1 MKRLQFLILA
11 VLVFALT
18 GCGQTVTETL
28 NVPEGPVF
36 NGVGKGRT
44 IVILPFADYTYADNI
59 ESAHRRYLNVT
70 ESLTD
75 RLVADG
81 FNLPV
86 QEDVFH
92 YLVEQNYLSIPL
104 YEQDNSSSMKDE
116 LSGDWSNTM
125 KAEIRR
131 YIQMQQE
138 ARNNRVTSSPGTH
151 GLTPNAI
158 KKIGRHFHADYIVR
172 GRILEYKTRQE
183 PTWAPWKKGIIPVV
197 AGGSS
202 QILFGFASSDE
213 YDAWDTTIA
222 GGIIGSQIGRERNWP
237 FDDNENVFGSAVDAN
252 TVAWGVGSAYLANM
266 SHDAGRI
273 DQAVVQLRI
282 WVQEAATGNV
292 VWTNRVRVQVSPESI
307 FADGQYDALFN
318 QAIEKGVSSLV
329 DNFVT
334 YGL

>member
-11 VLVFALT
+11 ILVFALT

-28 NVPEGPVF
+28 NVPNGPLT
-36 NGVGKGRT
+36 NGPGKGRT
-44 IVILPFADYTYADNI
+44 IVILPFADYSYADNI
-59 ESAHRRYLNVT
+59 DSAHRRYLKVT

-75 RLVADG
+75 HLVADG

-104 YEQDNSSSMKDE
+104 YEENDSDSLKNE
-116 LSGDWSNTM
+116 LAGDWSPMM
-125 KAEIRR
+125 KSEIRR
-131 YIQMQQE
+131 YIRMEQV
-138 ARNNRVTSSPGTH
+138 ARNNRVAASPGTH

-158 KKIGRHFHADYIVR
+158 KKIGRFFNADYIVR

-183 PTWAPWKKGIIPVV
+183 PSWAPWKKGLIPVV

-202 QILFGFASSDE
+202 QILFGFASSDD

-222 GGIIGSQIGRERNWP
+222 GGLVGSQIGREKTWP
-237 FDDNENVFGSAVDAN
+237 FDHDDGIFGTAVTAN
-252 TVAWGVGSAYLANM
+252 TVAWGVGSGYLANM

-307 FADGQYDALFN
+307 FADSQYDALFN
-318 QAIEKGVSSLV
+318 QAVEKGVSTLI

>member
-1 MKRLQFLILA
+1 MKRLQFIILGI
-11 VLVFALT
+11 LVFALT
-18 GCGQTVTETL
+18 SCGQTVVETL

-36 NGVGKGRT
+36 NGAGKGRT
-44 IVILPFADYTYADNI
+44 IVILPFADYSYADNI
-59 ESAHRRYLNVT
+59 DSAHRRYLKVT

-75 RLVADG
+75 HLVADG
-81 FNLPV
+81 FHMPV

-104 YEQDNSSSMKDE
+104 YEQDNSNSMKNE
-116 LSGDWSNTM
+116 LTGDWSNVM

-131 YIQMQQE
+131 YIEMQQVS
-138 ARNNRVTSSPGTH
+138 RDNRVTSSPGTH

-158 KKIGRHFHADYIVR
+158 KKIGRFFNADYIVR

-183 PTWAPWKKGIIPVV
+183 ASWAPWKKGIIPVV

-202 QILFGFASSDE
+202 QILFGFASSADYDE
-213 YDAWDTTIA
+213 WDTTIA
-222 GGIIGSQIGRERNWP
+222 GGLIGSQIGREKTWP
-237 FDDNENVFGSAVDAN
+237 FDHDDGIFGSAVTAN
-252 TVAWGVGSAYLANM
+252 TIAWGVGTGYLSNM
-266 SHDAGRI
+266 ASKAGRI

-307 FADGQYDALFN
+307 FADAQYDALFD
-318 QAIEKGVSSLV
+318 QAIEKGVSALMN
-329 DNFVT
+329 NFVT